1 MTLCFK
7 DMQGLLIKSAGFTE
21 TVRFAELNFA
31 ELPNNVVSY
40 QLAHKLLFIF
50 LYKHVEH
57 ALACSEYFVGKLKSL
72 IFLYASLI
80 ATDEVLTSPRC

>member
-1 MTLCFK
+1 MTLCFG

-21 TVRFAELNFA
+21 TVRIAELNFT

-40 QLAHKLLFIF
+40 QLAHKLL

-80 ATDEVLTSPRC
+80 ATDGVLTSPRS

>member
-40 QLAHKLLFIF
+40 QLAHKLL
-50 LYKHVEH
+50 LHKYKHVEH
-57 ALACSEYFVGKLKSL
+57 ALVSSEYIVGKVKSL
-72 IFLYASLI
+72 AGCH
-80 ATDEVLTSPRC
+80 R

>member
-1 MTLCFK
+1 MALCFR

-21 TVRFAELNFA
+21 TVRFAELNFT

-40 QLAHKLLFIF
+40 QLAHKLL

-57 ALACSEYFVGKLKSL
+57 ALACSEYFVGKSKALFSSMPCWLPPMKCL
-72 IFLYASLI
+72 RHQGVE
-80 ATDEVLTSPRC
+80 T